1 MSILGDNHL
10 HFRENTA
17 SYASRLTIADGGNV
31 GISTSTA
38 SLVIGA
44 AVNSNSYY
52 AMVSAGTGIGI
63 YAHNNYASC
72 GAHYES
78 ATDAS
83 TGWSPFYVNKVNWS
97 SGHDARWM
105 SFGVNGF
112 TTDGATISYD
122 GTNFAIVNTSDYRVK
137 ENIVAYTGG
146 LAKINAIGVK
156 SFNKIDGVSS
166 HITQE
171 GFIAHELKEV
181 IPLAVIGEKDA
192 MKVDESGETVPA
204 YQTVNRETLIP
215 YLVSAIQEQQSLI
228 ESLTARITALEG

>member
-1 MSILGDNHL
+1 
-10 HFRENTA
+10 
-17 SYASRLTIADGGNV
+17 
-31 GISTSTA
+31 
-38 SLVIGA
+38 
-44 AVNSNSYY
+44 
-52 AMVSAGTGIGI
+52 
-63 YAHNNYASC
+63 
-72 GAHYES
+72 
-78 ATDAS
+78 
-83 TGWSPFYVNKVNWS
+83 
-97 SGHDARWM
+97 M

-112 TTDGATISYD
+112 TDDSATISYD
-122 GTNFAIVNTSDYRVK
+122 GTNFAIVNASDYRIK